1 MDQFAGLLL
10 NAAAAGLLLGGFY
23 AAVALGIEIAFGM
36 LDIPNLAHPAF
47 VILGSFA
54 VFLLNAHTGLDPLLC
69 GIIAAPAFFALGAA
83 LYQLYHAL
91 FERHGASS
99 LQGLSFF
106 FGILFITEVGLVL
119 TFGADYRSVNIPY
132 SDESFTLAGVTLSAR
147 MLVAFAVS
155 LVMVAALH
163 ALMTRTFL
171 GRAMRAV
178 SQDSTA
184 LRLMAISPYRVKRIA
199 SGLAMATAAIA
210 GALLIIIQP
219 VDPTLGE
226 DYIGRA
232 FAVVVLGGMDSL
244 TGMLAAALLIG
255 VAESVVATFY
265 DPSWAPAI
273 SFGLLLPT
281 LALRGGGGL
290 LGRAR

>member
-54 VFLLNAHTGLDPLLC
+54 VFLLNAHLGLDPLLC
-69 GIIAAPAFFALGAA
+69 GLIAAPAFFVLGAL
-83 LYQLYHAL
+83 LYQMYHAL

-132 SDESFTLAGVTLSAR
+132 SDASFTLGNVTLSAR
-147 MLVAFAVS
+147 MLVAFVVS

-163 ALMTRTFL
+163 SLMTRTFL

-199 SGLAMATAAIA
+199 CGLAMATAAIA

-232 FAVVVLGGMDSL
+232 FAVVVLGGMDDL

-255 VAESVVATFY
+255 VAESIVATFY

-281 LALRGGGGL
+281 LALRGGGL
-290 LGRAR
+290 LGRVR

>member
-54 VFLLNAHTGLDPLLC
+54 VFLLNAHLGLDPLLC
-69 GIIAAPAFFALGAA
+69 GLIAAPAFFMLGAL
-83 LYQLYHAL
+83 LYQIYHAL

-106 FGILFITEVGLVL
+106 FGILFITEVALVL
-119 TFGADYRSVNIPY
+119 TFGADYRSVNISY
-132 SDESFTLAGVTLSAR
+132 SDSSFTLGNVTLSDR

-155 LVMVAALH
+155 LVMIAALH
-163 ALMTRTFL
+163 MLMTRTFL

-184 LRLMAISPYRVKRIA
+184 LRLMAISPYRVKRMACGI
-199 SGLAMATAAIA
+199 AMATAAIA

-232 FAVVVLGGMDSL
+232 FAVVVLGGMDDL
-244 TGMLAAALLIG
+244 IGMLVAALFIG

-281 LALRGGGGL
+281 LALRGGGQL
-290 LGRAR
+290 SRVR

>member
-54 VFLLNAHTGLDPLLC
+54 VFLLNAHLGLDPLLC
-69 GIIAAPAFFALGAA
+69 GLIAAPAFFMLGAL
-83 LYQLYHAL
+83 LYQIYHAL

-106 FGILFITEVGLVL
+106 FGILFITEVALVL
-119 TFGADYRSVNIPY
+119 TFGADYRSVNISY
-132 SDESFTLAGVTLSAR
+132 SDSSFTLGNVTLSDR

-155 LVMVAALH
+155 LVMIAALH
-163 ALMTRTFL
+163 MLMTRTFL

-184 LRLMAISPYRVKRIA
+184 LRLMAISPYRVKRMACGI
-199 SGLAMATAAIA
+199 AMATAAIA

-232 FAVVVLGGMDSL
+232 FAVVVLGGMDDL
-244 TGMLAAALLIG
+244 IGMLVAALFIG

-281 LALRGGGGL
+281 LALRGGGL
-290 LGRAR
+290 LSRVR

>member
-54 VFLLNAHTGLDPLLC
+54 VFLLNAHLGLDPLLC
-69 GIIAAPAFFALGAA
+69 GLIAAPAFFVLGAL
-83 LYQLYHAL
+83 LYQMYHAL

-106 FGILFITEVGLVL
+106 FGILFITEVALVL

-132 SDESFTLAGVTLSAR
+132 SDSSFTLGNVTLSDR

-155 LVMVAALH
+155 LVMIAALH
-163 ALMTRTFL
+163 MLMTRTFL

-199 SGLAMATAAIA
+199 CGIAMATAAIA

-232 FAVVVLGGMDSL
+232 FAVVVLGGMDDL
-244 TGMLAAALLIG
+244 IGMLAAALLIG
-255 VAESVVATFY
+255 VAESIVATFY

-281 LALRGGGGL
+281 LALRGGGL
-290 LGRAR
+290 LSRAR